1 MRYLTNHTKDE
12 HICMYEKLFDKKED
26 TVCRTPYIK
35 QLMMEQVSKPP
46 KDIFPSTQFTMSLRA
61 HLTL

>member
-1 MRYLTNHTKDE
+1 
-12 HICMYEKLFDKKED
+12 MYEKLFDKKED